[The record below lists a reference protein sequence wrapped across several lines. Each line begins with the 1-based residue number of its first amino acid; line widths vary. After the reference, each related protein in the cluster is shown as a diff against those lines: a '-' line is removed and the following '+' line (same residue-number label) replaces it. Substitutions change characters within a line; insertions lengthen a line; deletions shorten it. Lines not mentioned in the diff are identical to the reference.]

1 MNQTPT
7 KPKEKTKTT
16 TEQQVENIAAELD
29 LNPNLLT
36 VTEEGL
42 VVDPDGEIVGV
53 VTPDEFVEEKAES
66 TEPPLMSEGFVN
78 WLMAKRLKYD
88 ARHASAYGVYRE
100 HELKANAVIEKAVE
114 EAKKTPEYIEAYTVM
129 TNSFRM
135 IEDANKARQFFA
147 GYDPE
152 LGRYAAANLDGKS
165 KTLKTPFGWIS
176 LRKNPDKLEIVDEAS
191 LIEWAKVAAPETLD
205 VSFKISELPKESVD
219 FMKKY
224 PDMAAYDEAAK
235 IDQNIEP
242 VPARVPQWF
251 DKLFTLKVG
260 ETKVTVSSNIE
271 GVKK

>member
-1 MNQTPT
+1 MNQTLE
-7 KPKEKTKTT
+7 KETET
-16 TEQQVENIAAELD
+16 TESKYTI
-29 LNPNLLT
+29 
-36 VTEEGL
+36 TEDGL
-42 VVDPDGEIVGV
+42 KVDMATGEVVGV
-53 VTPDEFVEEKAES
+53 VVPDEFVAEQPDFRNEADDK
-66 TEPPLMSEGFVN
+66 EPPLLSEGFVS
-78 WLMAKRLKYD
+78 WIMAKRLKYD
-88 ARHASAYGVYRE
+88 ARHASAYAVYRE
-100 HELKANAVIEKAVE
+100 HELKANAIIEKAVE

-135 IEDANKARQFFA
+135 TEDANKARQFFA

-165 KTLKTPFGWIS
+165 KTLKTPFGSIS

-191 LIEWAKVAAPETLD
+191 LIEWAKIAAPETLD

-224 PDMAAYDEAAK
+224 PDMAAYNEAAK

-242 VPARVPQWF
+242 VPAKVPQWF
-251 DKLFTLKVG
+251 DKLFALKIG